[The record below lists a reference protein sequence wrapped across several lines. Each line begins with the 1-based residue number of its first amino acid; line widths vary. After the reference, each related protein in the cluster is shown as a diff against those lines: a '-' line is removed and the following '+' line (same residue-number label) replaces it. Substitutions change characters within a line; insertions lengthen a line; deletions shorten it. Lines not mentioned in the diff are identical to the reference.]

1 MRQFIFTLS
10 VCVFSVSCLAADD
23 RKAPPRSKNMG
34 DTATHEV
41 GHLRGMP
48 SRSTNWSLS
57 SSSPGSTRTSGKTQ
71 TRANGIAGATE
82 VAAKDFRARR
92 LVK

>member
-1 MRQFIFTLS
+1 MRQFILS
-10 VCVFSVSCLAADD
+10 LCVCIASLTCLAAED
-23 RKAPPRSKNMG
+23 RKPHPRPKNLG

-41 GHLRGMP
+41 GHIRGTP
-48 SRSTNWSLS
+48 KRSTNWSLS
-57 SSSPGSTRTSGKTQ
+57 SSFPGSTVTSGKSQ
-71 TRANGIAGATE
+71 TRANGVMGSFE